1 MIVVCRFVEMGY
13 YSLFNVM
20 MVMLIMV
27 MAVVPTVQLKV
38 VGFALEVLMHLLLL
52 VNLKLIMEHIRL

>member
-1 MIVVCRFVEMGY
+1 MIDVCRFVEMGY

-20 MVMLIMV
+20 MVMLIMM

-38 VGFALEVLMHLLLL
+38 VGFALEVLMYLLLF
-52 VNLKLIMEHIRL
+52 VNLKLLMEHIQL